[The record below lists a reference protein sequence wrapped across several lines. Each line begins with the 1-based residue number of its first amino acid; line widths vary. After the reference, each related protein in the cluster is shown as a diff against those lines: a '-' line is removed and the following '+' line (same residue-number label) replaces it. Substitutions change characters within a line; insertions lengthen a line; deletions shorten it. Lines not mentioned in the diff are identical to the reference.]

1 MRFFTAILLAVSLVA
16 PALASPTIALRD
28 VERYQGQTSG
38 KYIVNFKK
46 GASRRNWAKKLKV
59 KTNDDWDLVNG
70 FAAELDE
77 NTLNELRASKDVE
90 LITEDGIMEAFATQ
104 TNAPWGLQR
113 ISQRAKLSSTSTTAL
128 TYTYNYDATAGRGV
142 DIYIV
147 DTGIYTAHSDF
158 GGRARWGA
166 SFNNLGNS
174 DGNGH
179 GTHCAGT
186 AAGTRYGVAK
196 AANLIAVK
204 VLSDSGSGA
213 TSGIVSGLNWVLSQA
228 RASGRPSVVSMS
240 LGGSTATALD
250 NAVAS
255 LTSAGIHVI
264 AAAGN
269 SNTNAANTSP
279 ARAPS
284 AITVGASTIGDVRSS
299 FSNYG
304 AVVDVFAP
312 GTGITSTWIGSTS
325 ATNNI
330 SGTSMAAPH
339 VAGLVAY
346 LIAKDGNVTP
356 AAMQTKVKNLSI
368 KSALTSIP
376 SGTVNN
382 LAFNGI
388 TA

>member
-1 MRFFTAILLAVSLVA
+1 MRLFTAILLAVALVA
-16 PALASPTIALRD
+16 PTLASPTIPLRE
-28 VERYQGQTSG
+28 VERFKGQTTG

-46 GASRRNWAKKLKV
+46 GASRSDWAKKLKV
-59 KTNDDWDLVNG
+59 TEDWDLVNG

-77 NTLNELRASKDVE
+77 ATLNALRASKDV
-90 LITEDGIMEAFATQ
+90 ATQ

-113 ISQRAKLSSTSTTAL
+113 ISQRAKLSSTSTTLKNFSAL
-128 TYTYNYDATAGRGV
+128 TYTYDYDASAGSGV

-166 SFNNLGNS
+166 SFNNLG
-174 DGNGH
+174 
-179 GTHCAGT
+179 GT
-186 AAGTRYGVAK
+186 AAGSRYGVAK

-204 VLSDSGSGA
+204 VLSDSSSGA
-213 TSGIVSGLNWVLSQA
+213 TSGIA
-228 RASGRPSVVSMS
+228 KASGRPSVVSMS
-240 LGGSTATALD
+240 LGGSAATALD

-255 LTSAGIHVI
+255 LTAGGVHVVV
-264 AAAGN
+264 AAGN
-269 SNTNAANTSP
+269 SNTDPGSTSP

-284 AITVGASTIGDVRSS
+284 AITVGASAINDARSS

-304 AVVDVFAP
+304 SVVDVFAP
-312 GTGITSTWIGSTS
+312 GTGITSTWIGSTT

-330 SGTSMAAPH
+330 SGTFMASPH
-339 VAGLVAY
+339 IAGLVAY
-346 LIAKDGNVTP
+346 LIGKDGNVSP
-356 AAMQTKVKNLSI
+356 AAMEAKIKSLSTR
-368 KSALTSIP
+368 SALTSVP
-376 SGTVNN
+376 SSTVNY